1 MSRVHFRHTPFGIVI
16 SESGPAPLVAELK
29 GDEAEQFRKQSSGQ
43 TPQYYARPDSAQADA
58 VPTTAGQTTS
68 EVVGQ

>member
-29 GDEAEQFRKQSSGQ
+29 GDEAEQFRKQSNGR
-43 TPQYYARPDSAQADA
+43 TPQNSGHPDSAQPDA
-58 VPTTAGQTTS
+58 VPTKAGQTAG
-68 EVVGQ
+68 EAVGQ